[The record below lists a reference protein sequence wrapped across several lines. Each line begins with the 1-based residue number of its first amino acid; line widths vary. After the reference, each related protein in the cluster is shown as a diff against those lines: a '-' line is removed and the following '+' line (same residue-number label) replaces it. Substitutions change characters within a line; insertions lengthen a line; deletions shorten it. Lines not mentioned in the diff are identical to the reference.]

1 MRYLKPFLFLI
12 AAMLSG
18 ALPAAAQMTLVRN
31 GTPAAR
37 IVVAEDTPV
46 NRHAAELLQRFVRE
60 SSGAELP
67 LVTKAAPRRGDVVIG
82 AGDTSSLTEDGFRL
96 RTSDGVLYIS
106 SGGDKGAVYGVV
118 TLLERNLGVDYL
130 AANTYTLDRSR
141 TIQLPEM
148 DCYENPA
155 FRYRQSQAYGMA
167 LDPTYRTFLRLEE
180 PRDIFAGGLWVHT
193 FNQLL
198 PASVYGGEHPEYYS
212 FINGERRPGRASQ
225 WCLTNPEVFELVAA
239 KVDSIFKANPGMSII
254 SISQNDSNFTYC
266 RCEECEKVN
275 EYEGAPRAI
284 TSAS

>member
-1 MRYLKPFLFLI
+1 
-12 AAMLSG
+12 
-18 ALPAAAQMTLVRN
+18 MTLVRN
-31 GTPAAR
+31 GKPAAR

-67 LVTKAAPRRGDVVIG
+67 LVTKADPRRGDVVIG

-180 PRDIFAGGLWVHT
+180 PATSSPEGSGSTRSTSCSRPRSTAGSTPSTTRSSTASAVRDV
-193 FNQLL
+193 
-198 PASVYGGEHPEYYS
+198 PASGV
-212 FINGERRPGRASQ
+212 
-225 WCLTNPEVFELVAA
+225 
-239 KVDSIFKANPGMSII
+239 
-254 SISQNDSNFTYC
+254 
-266 RCEECEKVN
+266 
-275 EYEGAPRAI
+275 
-284 TSAS
+284 